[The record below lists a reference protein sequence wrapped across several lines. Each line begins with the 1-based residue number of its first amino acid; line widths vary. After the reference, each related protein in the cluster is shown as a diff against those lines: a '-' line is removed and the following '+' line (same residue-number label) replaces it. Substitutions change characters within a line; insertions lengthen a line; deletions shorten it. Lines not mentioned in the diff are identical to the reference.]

1 MAKPEGYPLP
11 WCERLDIP
19 YWQINV
25 TMCAHAQGWR
35 EWQSGRGM
43 TEIIPEIDR
52 RLSGDA

>member
-1 MAKPEGYPLP
+1 
-11 WCERLDIP
+11 
-19 YWQINV
+19 
-25 TMCAHAQGWR
+25 MCAHAQGWR